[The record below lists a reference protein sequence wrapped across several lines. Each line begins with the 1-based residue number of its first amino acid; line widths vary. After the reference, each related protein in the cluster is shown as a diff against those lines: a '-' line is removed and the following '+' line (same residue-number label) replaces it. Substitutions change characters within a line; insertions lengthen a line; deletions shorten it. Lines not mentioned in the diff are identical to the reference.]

1 LERVRPDEAEARALI
16 YSGAMDRFSP
26 GRTHRA
32 ALLWRFAAWCKRRF
46 PGNETLSLF
55 SGPALAEPPPPEL
68 PPDDLVQNLRREFAV
83 LGFLCDRHPM
93 VLFAEYLQREN
104 TVKAVHMG
112 KYPGRR
118 VRFAG
123 WLITGK
129 TVLTRKG
136 DPMTFITFEDET
148 GLVESVFF
156 PRAYHRFCHILEYGR
171 PFLLSGTVREYC
183 LEVEEARPIK
193 IFPNSGNIGTIKK

>member
-1 LERVRPDEAEARALI
+1 
-16 YSGAMDRFSP
+16 M
-26 GRTHRA
+26 
-32 ALLWRFAAWCKRRF
+32 
-46 PGNETLSLF
+46 
-55 SGPALAEPPPPEL
+55 
-68 PPDDLVQNLRREFAV
+68 

-104 TVKAVHMG
+104 TVKAVHMR

-129 TVLTRKG
+129 TVLTGKG

-156 PRAYHRFCHILEYGR
+156 PRAYNRFCHILEYGR
-171 PFLLSGTVREYC
+171 PFLLSGTVQKHC
-183 LEVEEARPIK
+183 LAVEDARPIK
-193 IFPNSGNIGTIKK
+193 IFPNSGNSGTIKK